1 MHVDRLAV
9 GDGSSCGPV
18 AIDRLSLPDDRNRAV
33 LRLEHQLVTV
43 FQHHQ
48 CVGGLTKLTGTLD
61 DGPEDRRDVGRR
73 GRDHAEDA
81 AAPGLVRQR
90 FLQLTGL
97 GLYLVEQS
105 RILDGDDG
113 LVGEGLDER

>member
-1 MHVDRLAV
+1 MDVNRLAIDDGTPGGPLAVDRL
-9 GDGSSCGPV
+9 P
-18 AIDRLSLPDDRNRAV
+18 LPNDRNRSV
-33 LRLEHQLVTV
+33 LRLEHQLVAV
-43 FQHHQ
+43 FQHDQ